1 MRRYGPPGD
10 PLDQT
15 IALRL
20 RSVGTSILLS
30 AAKASWQDWPPNPV
44 READAMK
51 LAPRIPL
58 ELALDTGQ
66 SSRTMAVRNP
76 GSIHHAG
83 VQKPPRDIG
92 LSP

>member
-1 MRRYGPPGD
+1 
-10 PLDQT
+10 
-15 IALRL
+15 
-20 RSVGTSILLS
+20 
-30 AAKASWQDWPPNPV
+30 
-44 READAMK
+44 MK

-66 SSRTMAVRNP
+66 SSRTMAFRNP